1 MKLLSRKKK
10 FRHSPVVDLV
20 SKKTLFGQ
28 HSINGGAWSQVAHP
42 RRWMESNWDG
52 AGLWPFVAGTGR
64 PQDGILLWR
73 WII

>member
-1 MKLLSRKKK
+1 MKLRLRKKK
-10 FRHSPVVDLV
+10 FRHSPVVDPI

-52 AGLWPFVAGTGR
+52 AGL
-64 PQDGILLWR
+64 
-73 WII
+73 